1 MELLFAGAGL
11 FFTPLAIVMTA
22 VGCLLGI
29 IIGVLPGLGP
39 LMGIILLLPV
49 AFHLP
54 TAAAM
59 GLLISIYVGGSCGGS
74 ISAILLRIPGTP
86 LAAATLLDGYPMA
99 QKGRAQDA
107 IGIAVTSSALGGLIG
122 GVVLIFFSPVLADF
136 ALQFAPPEIFAMT
149 LLGLISIVVVSQESP
164 LKGFIAGTFGLLM
177 ATIGTDQFTNAYRF
191 TFGSFNLYN
200 GFHIV
205 AMVVGLFAISE
216 VIFQVQSGG
225 YLVKPKFDRIKA
237 PFSSVKLITRHIPNL
252 FRSAA
257 LGTFFGALPGAG
269 GVISSFTS
277 YAVAKTRAKPHE
289 EYGEGE
295 EGGVV
300 ATEAA
305 NNACCGGAL
314 IPTLSLGIPGDASTA
329 VLMGALFL
337 LGFYPGPELFEFNK
351 DIAGGIFIA
360 FMAANV
366 FLLIL
371 GIALTPL
378 FVSILKFPKAY
389 MIPAVLLLS
398 IIGTYAIQSS
408 VFDLW
413 VMFAFGIIGYFLRRG
428 GYPLAPVIIGAILGP
443 ITESNFRRSL
453 LISDNGLQIFIDRPI
468 SAVILGI
475 VVLLL
480 VYLAFGSFCKAKS
493 AVSI

>member
-1 MELLFAGAGL
+1 
-11 FFTPLAIVMTA
+11 V
-22 VGCLLGI
+22 
-29 IIGVLPGLGP
+29 
-39 LMGIILLLPV
+39 
-49 AFHLP
+49 
-54 TAAAM
+54 
-59 GLLISIYVGGSCGGS
+59 
-74 ISAILLRIPGTP
+74 
-86 LAAATLLDGYPMA
+86 
-99 QKGRAQDA
+99 
-107 IGIAVTSSALGGLIG
+107 
-122 GVVLIFFSPVLADF
+122 
-136 ALQFAPPEIFAMT
+136 
-149 LLGLISIVVVSQESP
+149 
-164 LKGFIAGTFGLLM
+164 
-177 ATIGTDQFTNAYRF
+177 
-191 TFGSFNLYN
+191 
-200 GFHIV
+200 
-205 AMVVGLFAISE
+205 
-216 VIFQVQSGG
+216 
-225 YLVKPKFDRIKA
+225 
-237 PFSSVKLITRHIPNL
+237 
-252 FRSAA
+252 
-257 LGTFFGALPGAG
+257 
-269 GVISSFTS
+269 
-277 YAVAKTRAKPHE
+277 
-289 EYGEGE
+289 
-295 EGGVV
+295 
-300 ATEAA
+300 A

-389 MIPAVLLLS
+389 MIPAVMLLS

-480 VYLAFGSFCKAKS
+480 VYLAVGSFRKARS
-493 AVSI
+493 AVII